1 MRDSVW
7 AFVTSTALCHD
18 AVSSAGQI
26 LRALCFTHPHPRHET
41 ASRKCVHIR
50 SPVGKS
56 VILAAASHPS
66 FQGSPVYYASMAG
79 VLDKG
84 FKRHWQDVT
93 GVEWVELTAS
103 PRSTSD
109 MDDDAADGTGHTL
122 VLIDEGQ
129 LLWDSDKSQSGSFWT
144 TLKNVLQGGG
154 HICIVMAAAYGSEV
168 QGLVDGTPTPTD
180 LQGLKSVNPW

>member
-1 MRDSVW
+1 M
-7 AFVTSTALCHD
+7 
-18 AVSSAGQI
+18 
-26 LRALCFTHPHPRHET
+26 
-41 ASRKCVHIR
+41 HIR

-56 VILAAASHPS
+56 IILAAASHPS

>member
-1 MRDSVW
+1 
-7 AFVTSTALCHD
+7 
-18 AVSSAGQI
+18 
-26 LRALCFTHPHPRHET
+26 
-41 ASRKCVHIR
+41 
-50 SPVGKS
+50 
-56 VILAAASHPS
+56 
-66 FQGSPVYYASMAG
+66 MAG
-79 VLDKG
+79 VLGKG
-84 FKRHWQDVT
+84 FNGDWQDVT
-93 GVEWVELTAS
+93 WGEWVELTAS

-129 LLWDSDKSQSGSFWT
+129 LLWDSDKSQSGSFWM

-180 LQGLKSVNPW
+180 FKGLMCVNPW